1 MFLKKIFLLAA
12 VSGTAAL
19 AVEDVSVFDESF
31 FDGEDAAE
39 NAPEPEGERNVLK
52 PAEESVN
59 PPSESGAV
67 TVLEELSVED
77 EAEDEAPAADT
88 KTEAESVTVLD
99 TKELQGSSAT
109 IADVANRSSGVKVR
123 QSGGLG
129 GEAKINIRGM
139 EGKNVKVLVNGIPV
153 KNGDGDLSV
162 GDIPI
167 DKIERVEVY
176 KSYVPER
183 FATDGMGGAINIVT
197 RELPKSSVTASYS
210 FGSFNTHKA
219 SLDAKYVHLT
229 DSLKSR
235 AVETGISAYY
245 NYSDNDY
252 EFTTPYMDT
261 TVTREHNRYY
271 GYNIS
276 PFVNLKNYWFDK
288 ISVGGGYSASALEV
302 QSTSHRVERMM
313 SRSDG
318 FGATFGLEKSHLWL
332 NGLSVSLGFSY
343 SDFDDRL
350 IDTSHVYYY
359 GWGKDAF
366 RESSSPLGELTVGSP
381 TWNTRDVISLEAPW
395 NAVCAF
401 NENHSL
407 TWSGLYRY
415 ESQDSEDKLLG
426 NANRVFNNAP
436 FSGYDYS
443 VISGLSLEN
452 FFWGR
457 RIQNVLGA
465 KGYFYHLDA
474 EDGEERMTRLGD
486 ENVQKKDFGYS
497 ENLKVRILE
506 SISIRGG
513 YQHSLRF
520 PTREEIFGDGLYIA
534 SAPTLKPEKSDNFTV
549 GLDFDFDRVP
559 FLLKVHLAAN
569 GFYLLMDDRIYLSPY
584 SSTPRP
590 CYNSAGTK
598 TKGFEFEAAADLNE
612 YLNLSWNMTR
622 QDARSREDD
631 KAYGISSDWIVP
643 NVPRFFMNF
652 GAEAH
657 AGDLLF
663 AEDFFKVY
671 WLANYTDEYYYSW
684 KVSKKQSRIIPSSFS
699 MDVGV
704 EYSILANRL
713 SWNFEVRNL
722 TDETVYDK
730 YGDSKPGRAFSTKLR
745 ISL

>member
-1 MFLKKIFLLAA
+1 MFLKKLFILAA
-12 VSGTAAL
+12 VSGTAVFA
-19 AVEDVSVFDESF
+19 EEEVSVFDESF
-31 FDGEDAAE
+31 FDGEEASE
-39 NAPEPEGERNVLK
+39 NVPETSDGERRDSKAPEEIGRPTNETDG
-52 PAEESVN
+52 
-59 PPSESGAV
+59 V
-67 TVLEELSVED
+67 TVLEGLSVED
-77 EAEDEAPAADT
+77 EAESESPAADT
-88 KTEAESVTVLD
+88 KTKAESVTVLD

-153 KNGDGDLSV
+153 ENGDGNLSV
-162 GDIPI
+162 SDIPI

-197 RELPKSSVTASYS
+197 KELPKSSATASYS

-219 SLDAKYVHLT
+219 SLDAKYVFKT
-229 DSLKSR
+229 DSANSR

-288 ISVGGGYSASALEV
+288 ISVGGSYSASALEV
-302 QSTSHRVERMM
+302 QSTSHRVEQMM

-318 FGATFGLEKSHLWL
+318 FGTSLGLEKSWRS
-332 NGLSVSLGFSY
+332 GLSVSLGFSY

-366 RESSSPLGELTVGSP
+366 RESSSPLGELSVGSP
-381 TWNTRDVISLEAPW
+381 TWNTRDIFSIEAPW
-395 NAVCAF
+395 NAVYAF

-415 ESQDSEDKLLG
+415 ESQDSKDKLLG
-426 NANRVFNNAP
+426 SANRVFNNAP
-436 FSGYDYS
+436 FSGYDHS
-443 VISGLSLEN
+443 LVSGISLEN

-457 RIQNVLGA
+457 RFQNVLGV
-465 KGYFYHLDA
+465 KGYFYYLDA
-474 EDGEERMTRLGD
+474 DDDAERMTRLGD

-497 ENLKVRILE
+497 ENLNVQIWKIV
-506 SISIRGG
+506 SVRGG

-520 PTREEIFGDGLYIA
+520 PTREEIFGNGLYIA

-549 GLDFDFDRVP
+549 GIDFDFEKIP
-559 FLLKVHLAAN
+559 FLLKAHFAAN
-569 GFYLLMDDRIYLSPY
+569 GFYLLMDDRIYLSPF

-598 TKGFEFEAAADLNE
+598 TKGFELEASADVNE

-622 QDARSREDD
+622 QNARSREDD
-631 KAYGISSDWIVP
+631 KAYGISSGWIVP

-652 GAEAH
+652 GAEVH

-684 KVSKKQSRIIPSSFS
+684 KVSKKQNRIIPSSFS

-722 TDETVYDK
+722 SDETVYDK
-730 YGDSKPGRAFSTKLR
+730 YGDSKPGRAFSTKIK